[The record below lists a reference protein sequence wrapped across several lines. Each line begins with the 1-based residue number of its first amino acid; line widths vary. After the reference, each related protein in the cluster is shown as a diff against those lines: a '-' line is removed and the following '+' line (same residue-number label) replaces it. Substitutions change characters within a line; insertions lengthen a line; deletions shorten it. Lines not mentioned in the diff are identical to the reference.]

1 MNITLCYN
9 KKIRQNVYL
18 LHLLLVLKKIGEH
31 IRYLVGSVHMQAC
44 I

>member
-9 KKIRQNVYL
+9 QTMRQNVYL

-31 IRYLVGSVHMQAC
+31 IRNLVGGVHMQAC